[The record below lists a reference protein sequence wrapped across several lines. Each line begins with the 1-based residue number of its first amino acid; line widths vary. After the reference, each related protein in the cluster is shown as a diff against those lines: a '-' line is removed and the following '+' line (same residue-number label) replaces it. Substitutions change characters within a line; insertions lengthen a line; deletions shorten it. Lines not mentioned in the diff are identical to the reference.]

1 MTIYSFKR
9 LPTIEEGCS
18 RYINSLTRTI
28 ISLNCQVYFWLSISK
43 CKFTDRHFDIQARRF
58 KCYENFPLCTSF
70 WPEKTSLGHLCWLKN
85 QMGNPWWL
93 KYITEGAHT
102 IWKSR
107 MLPRFSVP
115 DIKHLGWVCE
125 HTAFVAISYTPNGF
139 ERSDG
144 SMTGLAIVR
153 KGDRRS

>member
-18 RYINSLTRTI
+18 RYINSVTMKI
-28 ISLNCQVYFWLSISK
+28 FSLNCQVYFWLSIFK

-70 WPEKTSLGHLCWLKN
+70 WPEKTSLGHL
-85 QMGNPWWL
+85 WWL
-93 KYITEGAHT
+93 QNQTGTLDGWNTSQRART

-125 HTAFVAISYTPNGF
+125 HTALGATSYTPYGF